1 MFCDPTPT
9 TATHAISSVK
19 SRAPT
24 AFIIGAGLAGCA
36 LANRLAARGVQ
47 VTLVDALPGLAHATS
62 GNRMG
67 AVQPLLARGDS
78 APAQFTRAAY
88 FYTLETL
95 QRLAAQGQ
103 HVVGN
108 FQGLLH
114 LAKDEADAQKMQT
127 LLHEQTWPTEF
138 VRWVHVDE
146 ASALAGV
153 PVARGGY
160 WFPQAGWLQPASYC
174 AALINEY
181 AAQISL
187 HFNTRITQLD
197 TSSADCVVLANA
209 YAAMQFAPQLK
220 LHTVRGQVSYFSAQ
234 HFQAPRVPV
243 AGDGYVMPA
252 YEGISVVGATYEH
265 DAMTLELRASS
276 HQENEQR
283 LERLLPGQS
292 FEVPASLEGR
302 AGLRTVRPSRLPL
315 LGAVPGMSGVYVLTA
330 LGSRGITWVSLC
342 AEVLA
347 AQICGEAVPLQ
358 PHLLDAVKT

>member
-1 MFCDPTPT
+1 M
-9 TATHAISSVK
+9 SSP
-19 SRAPT
+19 RT

-36 LANRLAARGVQ
+36 AANRLAARGFQ
-47 VTLVDALPGLAHATS
+47 VSVVDALPGLAQATS

-67 AVQPLLARGDS
+67 AVQPVLARGDT
-78 APAQFTRAAY
+78 PQAQFTRAAY

-220 LHTVRGQVSYFSAQ
+220 LHTVRGQVS
-234 HFQAPRVPV
+234 HINTENFQAPRVPV
-243 AGDGYVMPA
+243 TGDGYVMPS

-265 DAMTLELRASS
+265 DDMTLELRPSS
-276 HQENEQR
+276 HQENWQR
-283 LERLLPGQS
+283 LQRLLPGQGRVAES
-292 FEVPASLEGR
+292 VLAGR
-302 AGLRTVRPSRLPL
+302 AGIRTVRPNRLPL
-315 LGAVPGMSGVYVLTA
+315 VGAVPGMPKVYALTA
-330 LGSRGITWVSLC
+330 LGSRGITWAAWC
-342 AEVLA
+342 AELLTE
-347 AQICGEAVPLQ
+347 QISI
-358 PHLLDAVKT
+358 